1 MATQISRPVPA
12 DFDPSVPLREACIR
26 WRTSK
31 TTAHRWRQEVGYTG
45 PGGTVNAWSEREIY
59 LLRTNFNSM
68 TYNQLC
74 ELLGRSAA
82 SIKSKANS
90 IGLKKASG
98 NFARDRGP
106 RFDGQGV
113 KGIADMAAQH
123 LRRDGPVY
131 RCDAAGKANPKGKFW
146 RFGNITLTEAD
157 MLAKAERK
165 GWRGDDWKQ
174 IPDRTVTIGEAAN
187 RVLDKMRGSM

>member
-1 MATQISRPVPA
+1 MALKPIPA
-12 DFDPSVPLREACIR
+12 DFDPSMPIRSAMERYGIAKGTVLR
-26 WRTSK
+26 WRK
-31 TTAHRWRQEVGYTG
+31 KRGAVPKPQ
-45 PGGTVNAWSEREIY
+45 PDAWSERELY

-98 NFARDRGP
+98 NFSRDRGP
-106 RFDGQGV
+106 RFDGQGA

-146 RFGNITLTEAD
+146 RFGNITLTEEQ

-165 GWRGDDWKQ
+165 GWRADSWKQ

-187 RVLDKMRGSM
+187 RVVDKLRGTM